1 MYFPQFFVNE
11 MLLKKM
17 GPNKMLC
24 PILYDL
30 RHVVWSSFC
39 IRSVNCTQVTWPFW
53 WCCLCIYFLHTHL
66 TKFEDPSICR
76 SRGKISDSHF
86 VTRTL
91 NVPRSHEYVD
101 DIMCKSNLLC
111 IHISQSSKV
120 LALVESEI
128 QHVVLILRLV
138 CTQVAWPGW
147 WHHVFNYFIIDVF
160 Y

>member
-1 MYFPQFFVNE
+1 MPHFIWFE
-11 MLLKKM
+11 TCSLIL
-17 GPNKMLC
+17 
-24 PILYDL
+24 ILYQVCKL
-30 RHVVWSSFC
+30 HPGHMTFLMML
-39 IRSVNCTQVTWPFW
+39 SVY
-53 WCCLCIYFLHTHL
+53 LFLHTHL
-66 TKFEDPSICR
+66 TKFEDPGICR

-101 DIMCKSNLLC
+101 DIMCMSNLLC

-128 QHVVLILRLV
+128 QHMVLILRLV

-147 WHHVFNYFIIDVF
+147 WHHVFNYFIINVF